1 MIDIKRV
8 NDNSIIM
15 KIDTTIFNDRVITKT
30 MYWLNGSFNIFQEHH
45 EKIRT
50 VKLEKL
56 EGNISSEDFIMLTT
70 KINQNLIDFKTR
82 DIVNQE
88 TKNIRKILL
97 VKAFANNDDFEDYN
111 LLVKND

>member
-8 NDNSIIM
+8 NDNSIIL

-30 MYWLNGSFNIFQEHH
+30 MYWLNGCFNIYQ
-45 EKIRT
+45 KSCSKVRT

-56 EGNISSEDFIMLTT
+56 EGSISNEDFICLKA
-70 KINQNLIDFKTR
+70 KINQDLIDFKTR

-88 TKNIRKILL
+88 TKNVREILL